1 MAGASADLAAD
12 DQRLDPA
19 DLLPLALSRPDD
31 ALVAARSMLA
41 GRPTAYDASFAYQ
54 AIGIVLRDHGD
65 LPRAIRDLR
74 TSLKLAR
81 RSGRPEREVDVQAT
95 LGIALAWAGR
105 SEQGLALLD
114 RAVEESHGA
123 MAGRVL
129 MRRALVLRDLGRFHE
144 AYRDL
149 SRALAYLRRAK
160 DSLWEARTL
169 SWRAW
174 VFLNLGLAQR
184 ASVDYAR
191 VDELLRDSGQEL
203 EYAKARHSRGSAALD
218 CGELPQAL
226 TYFDEA
232 QVRYDA
238 LNETSP
244 DLDIDRCTALLA
256 AGLVGEAAREAD
268 AALGRIPP
276 EGGIA
281 YKRAELLVTAATAA
295 LAVGN
300 PARAQERAKQAR
312 KLFLAQGRGGWAAR
326 ADLIVAQARFD
337 AGERSAKL
345 FSHAERVAVSLDEI
359 PGDEAM
365 RAHLLAGRL
374 ALSRARADEAA
385 RHLEHAARRRR
396 HGLPLTRSVAWLARA
411 LEAEARGDSRAVLAA
426 CGRGLDALGAHQ
438 MSLGA
443 IELRAFG
450 TAHGAEIAMLA
461 QREALRRRDARR
473 LLSWSER
480 WRATALASREAGP
493 THDRELESALSALRS
508 VTRLLARDEGT
519 TAGHSA
525 LERERRRL
533 EMAVQARTRQLP
545 AVGDDRQPGRF
556 ELDALMDELGA
567 STLIELVEVDRV
579 LYAVTIV
586 NRQIRL
592 HEIGPMPE
600 REVELSRFTLR
611 RLASHRVL
619 QPDDELVLA
628 HRGKKLQEALL
639 GPVAAQLGDG
649 PVILI
654 PPGRL
659 HAVPWTLMPSLAD
672 RVFSVAPSAM
682 SWMQARR
689 RKPPAKRVVTL
700 VVGPGLATGG
710 AEVKQLPMRYPDAVV
725 LGEGDATVARVLSA
739 LDGAWLAH
747 IAAHGQ
753 FRSDNPLFSSI
764 QLDDGPLI
772 VHDFERLHR
781 APHQLVLSSCDSAAV
796 AVVGA
801 DEVLG
806 LASSLIPLG
815 AAGIVASVVP
825 VSDPATVPLMVALH
839 DALHG
844 GATLPTALLAARQKT
859 GGDPMAAAVARSF
872 LALGA

>member
-1 MAGASADLAAD
+1 MMSGVSADPAAD
-12 DQRLDPA
+12 DQWLDPA

-31 ALVAARSMLA
+31 ALVAARSLLA
-41 GRPTAYDASFAYQ
+41 GRPTAYDASFAHQ
-54 AIGIVLRDHGD
+54 TIGIVLRDHGD
-65 LPRAIRDLR
+65 LPRAIKELR
-74 TSLKLAR
+74 KSLELASA
-81 RSGRPEREVDVQAT
+81 SGRPEREVDVQAT

-105 SEQGLALLD
+105 SKQGLALLD

-123 MAGRVL
+123 MAARVL
-129 MRRALVLRDLGRFHE
+129 MRRALVLRDLGRFQE

-149 SRALAYLRRAK
+149 SRALPYLRRAK

-169 SWRAW
+169 TWRAW
-174 VFLNLGLAQR
+174 VFLNLGLARR

-191 VDELLRDSGQEL
+191 AEELFRDTGQEL
-203 EYAKARHSRGSAALD
+203 EYAKARHNRGSAALYR
-218 CGELPQAL
+218 GELPEAL

-238 LNETSP
+238 LKETNP

-256 AGLVGEAAREAD
+256 AGLVAEAAREAD

-276 EGGIA
+276 EGGNA
-281 YKRAELLVTAATAA
+281 YKRAELLIAAATAA
-295 LAVGN
+295 LAASD
-300 PARAQERAKQAR
+300 PARAEQRAQQAR
-312 KLFLAQGRGGWAAR
+312 RLFLAQGRGGWAAR
-326 ADLIVAQARFD
+326 ADLVVAQARFD

-345 FSHAERVAVSLDEI
+345 FSLADRVAASLEEI
-359 PGDEAM
+359 PDEAM
-365 RAHLLAGRL
+365 RAHLLAARL
-374 ALSRARADEAA
+374 ALSRAQADEAD
-385 RHLEHAARRRR
+385 RHFEHAARRRR
-396 HGLPLTRSVAWLARA
+396 RGLPLTRSVAWLARA
-411 LEAEARGDSRAVLAA
+411 LQAEARGESRAVLAA
-426 CGRGLDALGAHQ
+426 CRRGLDALGEHQ

-450 TAHGAEIAMLA
+450 TAHGAEIAMLP

-473 LLSWSER
+473 LLFWSER
-480 WRATALASREAGP
+480 WRATALVSREAGP
-493 THDRELESALSALRS
+493 TLDRQLEAALSALRS
-508 VTRLLARDEGT
+508 VTRLLAGDEGT
-519 TAGHSA
+519 ASGRSA

-545 AVGDDRQPGRF
+545 AACGDRQPGR
-556 ELDALMDELGA
+556 LDLGALIDELGV

-579 LYAVTIV
+579 LYAVTII

-592 HEIGPMPE
+592 HEIGAMLVAE

-611 RLASHRVL
+611 RLASNRSL
-619 QPDDELVLA
+619 RPDDKVVLA
-628 HRGKKLQEALL
+628 HRGKKLEESLL

-649 PVILI
+649 PVILV

-659 HAVPWTLMPSLAD
+659 HAVPWTLMPSLVG
-672 RVFSVAPSAM
+672 RVFSVAPSAAT
-682 SWMQARR
+682 WLQARQ
-689 RKPPAKRVVTL
+689 RKPPAKRLVTL

-710 AEVKQLPMRYPDAVV
+710 AEVRQLPYPDAVV
-725 LGEGDATVARVLSA
+725 LGDGDATVARVLSA

-781 APHQLVLSSCDSAAV
+781 APHQLVLSSCDSAAA

-815 AAGIVASVVP
+815 AVGIVASVVP

-844 GATLPTALLAARQKT
+844 GARLPDALLAARQKT